1 MNPIPPKS
9 GVPDPAIS
17 VTGDE
22 RVPQQALQRIQDL
35 MRKTDPTDAV
45 WACDRLNR
53 DHPTFVPG
61 WNMASQLALRI
72 GDPTAAL
79 RAIGRA
85 LNIEPDQPEWL
96 LQKAKCLLVLGRREE
111 ARGLAQRMSNR
122 LFRTAGLST
131 AVGLLMSSLD
141 MYEQAE
147 LLFLDAVKLEPG
159 VAGYYYNLA
168 TVQRFLG
175 KLDKAEVNLDKTL
188 ALNPGDAE
196 ALALRSGLRRQTPER
211 NHLDELR
218 GLLADSAK
226 SPRQVVSTCYALAK
240 ELEDIGDYPSSF
252 TYLKRGADTRRE
264 HLNYDVQ
271 RDIQTMATIRD
282 VYSEPV
288 FADDNVGFINASPI
302 FVIGMPRTGTT
313 LVERILG
320 SHSAVR
326 AAGELN
332 DFALSLVKITS
343 GLAGKQPVS
352 GANLV
357 TLSKNIDFA
366 SLGRLYI
373 ESTRDRMTQCVH
385 FVDKMPMNFLYAGL
399 VHLALPKAKIIHVE
413 RNPMDT
419 CYAIY
424 KTLFEN
430 AYPYSYNLPE
440 LGQYYVA
447 YKELMAHWH
456 RVMPGVMHTVK
467 YEDLV
472 IDQRGVAESMLEYCK
487 LSWEEQCLR
496 SHEIGGYSSTASA
509 AQVRSP
515 VHQESIGR
523 WKHYRDELQPLAG
536 IFLAAGITL

>member
-1 MNPIPPKS
+1 MPVS
-9 GVPDPAIS
+9 GDDMAAQ
-17 VTGDE
+17 GE
-22 RVPQQALQRIQDL
+22 LQRIQDL
-35 MRKTDPTDAV
+35 MRKDNPTDAV
-45 WACDRLNR
+45 WACDRFNR
-53 DHPTFVPG
+53 DHPGSAAG
-61 WNMASQLALRI
+61 WNLASQLALRI
-72 GDPTAAL
+72 GDPTSAL
-79 RAIGRA
+79 RAMSRA
-85 LNIEPDQPEWL
+85 LNIEPDQLEWL
-96 LQKAKCLLVLGRREE
+96 LQKARCLLVLGRREE
-111 ARGLAQRMSNR
+111 ARSLAQKMSNR
-122 LFRTAGLST
+122 LFPSAGLSM
-131 AVGLLMSSLD
+131 AAGLLMSSLD

-147 LLFLDAVKLEPG
+147 RLFLDAVKLEPG

-188 ALNPGDAE
+188 ALNPGNAE
-196 ALALRSGLRRQTPER
+196 AVALRSGLRRQTPER
-211 NHLDELR
+211 NHLEELR

-240 ELEDIGDYPSSF
+240 ELEDIGDYSRSF
-252 TYLKRGADTRRE
+252 TYLKKGADTRRE
-264 HLNYDVQ
+264 HLHYDVQ
-271 RDIQTMATIRD
+271 RDIQTMSTIRD
-282 VYSEPV
+282 VYSEAV
-288 FADDNVGFINASPI
+288 FTDGNVGFINASPI

-326 AAGELN
+326 PAGELN
-332 DFALSLVKITS
+332 DFALSLVKITG

-373 ESTRDRMTQCVH
+373 ESARDRMTQCVH

-399 VHLALPKAKIIHVE
+399 IHLALPKAKIIHVE

-419 CYAIY
+419 CYAVY

-430 AYPYSYNLPE
+430 AYPYSYDLPE

-447 YKELMAHWH
+447 YKELMAHWG
-456 RVMPGVMHTVK
+456 RVMPGVMHTVN

-472 IDQRGVAESMLEYCK
+472 TDHRAVAESMLEYCK
-487 LSWEEQCLR
+487 LSWEEQCFR
-496 SHEIGGYSSTASA
+496 PHEIGGYSSTASA
-509 AQVRSP
+509 AQVRMP

-523 WKHYRDELQPLAG
+523 WKHYRNELQPLA
-536 IFLAAGITL
+536 